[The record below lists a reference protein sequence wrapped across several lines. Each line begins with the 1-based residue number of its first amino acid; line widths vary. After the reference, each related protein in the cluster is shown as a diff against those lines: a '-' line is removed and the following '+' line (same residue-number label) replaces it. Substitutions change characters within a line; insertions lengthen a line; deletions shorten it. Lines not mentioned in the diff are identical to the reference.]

1 MPMLRNAAVAVFFL
15 WIFVDGAMVFRHRT
29 TTAENRDRHSLRLLM
44 IGNLI
49 AWALG
54 IGLAYGSFGGLRP
67 AMPLQIAGLILM
79 GIGIALR
86 SAAILQLGHFHTPN
100 VAVLQDHRVIDTGLY
115 RHVRHPSYLG
125 ALIAFLGFSLAL
137 ANGWSLGIIMG
148 MALVIYPYRIRE
160 EEAALTAALGDRYRA
175 YCRRT
180 WRLLPGV
187 Y

>member
-15 WIFVDGAMVFRHRT
+15 WMFVDGALVFRHQT

-54 IGLAYGSFGGLRP
+54 IGLAYGSVGGMRP
-67 AMPLQIAGLILM
+67 AVPLQVAGFILM
-79 GIGIALR
+79 GVGIALR
-86 SAAILQLGHFHTPN
+86 SVAIAQLGRFHTPN

-125 ALIAFLGFSLAL
+125 ALIVFLGFSLAL
-137 ANGWSLGIIMG
+137 ANGLSLGIIMG
-148 MALVIYPYRIRE
+148 AALVIYPYRIRE
-160 EEAALTAALGDRYRA
+160 EEAALTAALGERYRA

>member
-1 MPMLRNAAVAVFFL
+1 MLMLRNAAVVIFFL
-15 WIFVDGAMVFRHRT
+15 WIFVDGAVVFRHKT
-29 TTAENRDRHSLRLLM
+29 AAAENRDRHSLRLLM
-44 IGNLI
+44 IGNPI

-54 IGLAYGSFGGLRP
+54 IGLAYGAFGSLRP
-67 AMPLQIAGLILM
+67 AVPWQIAGLILM
-79 GIGIALR
+79 GTGIALR
-86 SAAILQLGHFHTPN
+86 SAAIAQLGRFHTPN
-100 VAVLQDHRVIDTGLY
+100 VAVLQDHRVVDTGLY

-137 ANGWSLGIIMG
+137 ANGLSLGIIMG
-148 MALVIYPYRIRE
+148 VALVIYPCRIRE

-180 WRLLPGV
+180 WRLLPGI